1 MRSNKERFNMTIF
14 SIDEVRK
21 TFSNGEMKE
30 EILKGINLSLRE
42 GEVTALVG
50 ASGSGKSTLLTIA
63 AGLQPAS
70 DGKVIFEGK
79 NLTTMNA
86 EQVRKIR
93 ATKFGFVFQFAHLVP
108 FLTVEEQ
115 LMLMLNVSESKIN
128 KQDQK
133 REVVNILKLVEMDH
147 RKNAYPSSLSGGEKQ
162 RVAIARSIIHKPKIL
177 FADEPTA
184 SLDSKRSK
192 DVMMLL
198 RDLTKTLNI
207 TTLMVT
213 HDQEMLKFAD
223 HIVRMSDGHIS
234 ANPTFTPKLELMN

>member
-1 MRSNKERFNMTIF
+1 MALFTI
-14 SIDEVRK
+14 DDVRK
-21 TFSNGEMKE
+21 TFTNGEVKE

-42 GEVTALVG
+42 GEITALVG

-70 DGKVIFEGK
+70 VGQVMFQGK
-79 NLTTMNA
+79 NMTHMNS

-93 ATKFGFVFQFAHLVP
+93 ASEFGFVFQFAHLVP

-115 LMLMLNVSESKIN
+115 LLLMLDVSESKL
-128 KQDQK
+128 KKHEQK
-133 REVVNILKLVEMDH
+133 KEVDKTLKLVGMEH

-162 RVAIARSIIHKPKIL
+162 RVAVARAIIHKPKVL

-192 DVMMLL
+192 DVMSLI

-207 TTLMVT
+207 TTLIVT
-213 HDQEMLKFAD
+213 HDEEMLAFAD
-223 HIVRMSDGHIS
+223 HVIKMSDGQVK
-234 ANPTFTPKLELMN
+234 P